1 MNINALLKGLE
12 MTARL
17 ETAIA
22 TVATVVNNLT
32 EENKNKKR
40 TNCLAEDG
48 KKEIVKTSHPLLKK
62 RGVFLCLILKY
73 NHRVE
78 KF

>member
-32 EENKNKKR
+32 EENKNKK
-40 TNCLAEDG
+40 ED
-48 KKEIVKTSHPLLKK
+48 ELP
-62 RGVFLCLILKY
+62 R
-73 NHRVE
+73 RRR
-78 KF
+78 